1 MEPFF
6 RCDTGNGVE
15 TVTVAEFESM
25 AKEREGTVCK
35 LCGVKTRFEFCV
47 SCESKIFAIMQDQ
60 NIDFETAFTLA
71 SKGIEIPFTVQLQNG
86 FRFVRVVS
94 SPIPEPTDYETEFIG
109 RIFDSESKSVA
120 HVLVRKDVL
129 IIQCGAKRDHRAM
142 SRKRHLDNMSMSDQ
156 IEILSLA
163 TFQKG

>member
-15 TVTVAEFESM
+15 TVTVGEFESM
-25 AKEREGTVCK
+25 ANETRKPCAESSCWNNAGEFGLCDSCQSQKDAREAYERNPMG
-35 LCGVKTRFEFCV
+35 
-47 SCESKIFAIMQDQ
+47 D
-60 NIDFETAFTLA
+60 
-71 SKGIEIPFTVQLQNG
+71 IEIPFTVQLQNG

-94 SPIPEPTDYETEFIG
+94 SPIPEPTEYETEFIG

-156 IEILSLA
+156 IEILALA